1 MKENMEKKAVEK
13 EIKKK
18 GIRVYIPLAVI
29 VLIVLVGSYYWY
41 REYQKYIKTDDAHID
56 SDNVAISSKILG
68 RIMHLYA
75 DEGDSVKKGMLLVD
89 LDSTDLIAQ
98 VHQAIALKAQN
109 SSALSQAEAKY
120 RFDMESMKVPE
131 VNVEK
136 SKEDWDRAKSQLA
149 GQVITKEAYDHAK
162 KALDAATAQYDASQS
177 QLQVSKAQTQ
187 SAAAAIESAQ
197 AQVNV
202 LQTMLKN
209 TKLYAPVNGM
219 IAKRWLLAGDITQ
232 PGQSIMTLN
241 NNKKLWVSVYLEETK
256 VARLKMNQ
264 PAIFDIDAYP
274 GVVFKG
280 KVISIGSN
288 TAAQFS
294 LIPPNN
300 AAGNFTKVTQRIQ
313 VKVSIDGTENNENLS
328 KYQLL
333 AGMSV
338 VMKILKD

>member
-1 MKENMEKKAVEK
+1 MEKRELDK
-13 EIKKK
+13 ETKKK
-18 GIRVYIPLAVI
+18 GIKVYIPL
-29 VLIVLVGSYYWY
+29 VLVVLVVLAGSWYWY

-89 LDSTDLIAQ
+89 LDSIDLIAQ
-98 VHQAIALKAQN
+98 IHQAIALKNQN
-109 SSALSQAEAKY
+109 AAALTQTEAKY
-120 RFDMESMKVPE
+120 RFDLESMKIPE
-131 VNVEK
+131 VGLEK
-136 SKEDWDRAKSQLA
+136 AKEDFDRAKRQLA
-149 GQVITKEAYDHAK
+149 GQVITKEAYDHAN
-162 KALDAATAQYDASQS
+162 KALATAIAQNDAARS
-177 QLQVSKAQTQ
+177 QLKVSKAQSS

-202 LQTMLKN
+202 LQTMLRN
-209 TKLYAPVNGM
+209 TKLYAPVDGI
-219 IAKRWLLAGDITQ
+219 IAKRWLLTGDITQ

-241 NNKKLWVSVYLEETK
+241 NNKRLWVSVYLEETK
-256 VARLKMNQ
+256 VAGLRINQ
-264 PAIFDIDAYP
+264 QAKFDIDAYP
-274 GVVFKG
+274 DVVFTG

-313 VKVSIDGTENNENLS
+313 VKVSIDGTESRAKLS
-328 KYQLL
+328 AYKLL

-338 VMKILKD
+338 VMKIIKE

>member
-1 MKENMEKKAVEK
+1 MKVNVEKK
-13 EIKKK
+13 EIDKTAKKK
-18 GIRVYIPLAVI
+18 GLKVYIPL
-29 VLIVLVGSYYWY
+29 VLVVLVVLAGSWYWY

-98 VHQAIALKAQN
+98 VHQAVALKNQN
-109 SSALSQAEAKY
+109 AAALTQAEAKY
-120 RFDMESMKVPE
+120 LFDLESMKVPE
-131 VNVEK
+131 VGLEK
-136 SKEDWDRAKSQLA
+136 AKEDFDRAKRQLA
-149 GQVITKEAYDHAK
+149 GQVITKEAYDHAN
-162 KALDAATAQYDASQS
+162 KALETAIAQNDAARS
-177 QLQVSKAQTQ
+177 QLKVSKAQTS
-187 SAAAAIESAQ
+187 SASAAIESAQ

-202 LQTMLKN
+202 LQTMLHN
-209 TKLYAPVNGM
+209 TKLYAPVDGI
-219 IAKRWLLAGDITQ
+219 IAKRWLLTGDITQ

-241 NNKKLWVSVYLEETK
+241 NNKNLWVSVYLEETK
-256 VARLKMNQ
+256 VAGLRINQ
-264 PAIFDIDAYP
+264 QARFDVDAYTE
-274 GVVFKG
+274 VVFTG

-313 VKVSIDGTENNENLS
+313 VKVSIDGTESGSKLS
-328 KYQLL
+328 AYKLL

-338 VMKILKD
+338 VMKIIKE

>member
-18 GIRVYIPLAVI
+18 GIRVYIPLVVI
-29 VLIVLVGSYYWY
+29 VLIVLAGSYYWY

-75 DEGDSVKKGMLLVD
+75 QEGDSVNKGMLLVD

-98 VHQAIALKAQN
+98 VHQANALKAQN
-109 SSALSQAEAKY
+109 SAALSQSEAKY
-120 RFDMESMKVPE
+120 RFDIESMKVPE

-136 SKEDWDRAKSQLA
+136 AKEDWDRAKSQLA

-162 KALDAATAQYDASQS
+162 KALDAATAQYDAAQS
-177 QLQVSKAQTQ
+177 QLQVSKAMTQ
-187 SAAAAIESAQ
+187 SAASAIESAQ

-209 TKLYAPVNGM
+209 TKLYAPVNGV
-219 IAKRWLLAGDITQ
+219 IAKRWLMAGDITQ
-232 PGQSIMTLN
+232 PGQSILTLN
-241 NNKKLWVSVYLEETK
+241 NNKNTWVSVYLEETK
-256 VARLKMNQ
+256 VGQLHMNQ
-264 PAIFDIDAYP
+264 RAKFDIDAYP
-274 GVVFKG
+274 GVVFTG

-313 VKVSIDGTENNENLS
+313 VKVSIDGTEDNKNL
-328 KYQLL
+328 KNYQLL

-338 VMKILKD
+338 VMKIIKD

>member
-18 GIRVYIPLAVI
+18 GIRVYIPLVVI
-29 VLIVLVGSYYWY
+29 VLIVLSGSYYWY

-75 DEGDSVKKGMLLVD
+75 EEGDSVKKGMLLVD

-98 VHQAIALKAQN
+98 VHQAIALKTQN
-109 SSALSQAEAKY
+109 STALSQSEAKY

-136 SKEDWDRAKSQLA
+136 AKEDWDRAKSQLA
-149 GQVITKEAYDHAK
+149 VQVITKEAYDHAK

-187 SAAAAIESAQ
+187 SAASAIESAQ

-209 TKLYAPVNGM
+209 TKLYAPVNGV
-219 IAKRWLLAGDITQ
+219 IAKRWLMAGDITQ
-232 PGQSIMTLN
+232 PGQSILTLN
-241 NNKKLWVSVYLEETK
+241 NNKNTWVSVYLEETK
-256 VARLKMNQ
+256 VGQLHLNQ
-264 PAIFDIDAYP
+264 KAKFDIDAYP
-274 GVVFKG
+274 GVVFTG

-300 AAGNFTKVTQRIQ
+300 AAGNFTKVTQRVQ
-313 VKVSIDGTENNENLS
+313 VKISIDGTENNSNL
-328 KYQLL
+328 KNYQLL

-338 VMKILKD
+338 VMKIIKD